1 MTVHVEVVDL
11 LQGHTSTLLSFLVW
25 MGIVRLAVGCVVVI
39 GASLAVGALLLDDE
53 LLARVRIDLVDL
65 WQLLLL
71 LSLQLLGL
79 LLLVLLQPFFALVA
93 GQFAVIGAL
102 GHALGLRGAGAI
114 VVTGALGGDGVGP
127 RVPLSLPLALRVRR
141 SIPQVCW
148 LDLTID

>member
-1 MTVHVEVVDL
+1 
-11 LQGHTSTLLSFLVW
+11 
-25 MGIVRLAVGCVVVI
+25 MGVVRLAVGCIVVI

-102 GHALGLRGAGAI
+102 GHALGL
-114 VVTGALGGDGVGP
+114 
-127 RVPLSLPLALRVRR
+127 
-141 SIPQVCW
+141 
-148 LDLTID
+148 

>member
-1 MTVHVEVVDL
+1 
-11 LQGHTSTLLSFLVW
+11 

-114 VVTGALGGDGVGP
+114 VVTGALGSDGVGP